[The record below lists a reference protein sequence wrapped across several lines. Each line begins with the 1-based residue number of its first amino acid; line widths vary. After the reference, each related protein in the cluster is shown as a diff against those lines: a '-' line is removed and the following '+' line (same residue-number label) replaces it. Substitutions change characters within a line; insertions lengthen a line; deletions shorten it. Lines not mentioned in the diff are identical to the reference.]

1 MKARSMNKKLSYQD
15 KTVLITGHTGF
26 KGYWLCKML
35 KYLGA
40 NVFGLSDRFIFEDNK
55 NLIEDTGCV
64 NYLIDILDKESLT
77 QAVLDI
83 KPDYIFH
90 LAAQSLV
97 RTSYK
102 EPELTW
108 MTNLVGTLNLI
119 NAASKLEAAPALI
132 CATTDKVYKNDGLE
146 LRLFV
151 EDEALGGDDP
161 YSASKAAC
169 EILIQ
174 STVFGQKQNLFPLG
188 RLTSVRAGNV
198 VGGADWSEDRL
209 IPDIIRSSTS
219 NQLLRIRNPN
229 AVRPWQHVLDCCY
242 AYLLIGEYSGPH
254 HTFNVGPSDKD
265 FLTVERILEF
275 SKDYFDLEVR
285 FEPDGSKPEKMLL
298 QLDVSRLNQETG
310 FEARIKG
317 RKIFDL
323 TFEWYGNYLQVGECI
338 ADRQIQAYFA
348 E

>member
-1 MKARSMNKKLSYQD
+1 MIKQLSYQD
-15 KTVLITGHTGF
+15 KTVLVTGHTGF

-40 NVFGLSDRFIFEDNK
+40 NVVGLSDRFIFK
-55 NLIEDTGCV
+55 NNQEFIKGTVDR
-64 NYLIDILDKESLT
+64 NYLIDILDKDSFT
-77 QAVLDI
+77 QAVLEI
-83 KPDYIFH
+83 RPDYIFH

-108 MTNLVGTLNLI
+108 MTNLVGTLNVI
-119 NAASKLEAAPALI
+119 NATSKLDIAPTLI

-146 LRLFV
+146 LKLFM

-174 STVFGQKQNLFPLG
+174 STVFGQKQNLLALG
-188 RLTSVRAGNV
+188 RVSSVRAGNV

-209 IPDIIRSSTS
+209 IPDIIRSRIS
-219 NQLLRIRNPN
+219 NQPLKVRNPA

-242 AYLLIGEYSGPH
+242 AYLLIGEYDGSY

-275 SKDYFDLEVR
+275 SRDYFDLDDRV
-285 FEPDGSKPEKMLL
+285 EPDGSKPEKTFL
-298 QLDVSRLNQETG
+298 QLDVSRLKQATG
-310 FEARIKG
+310 FEPRIKG
-317 RKIFDL
+317 RNIFDL

-348 E
+348 G